1 MEYDK
6 KINGNLCIRLLNEC
20 INNSSNTYEQE
31 WSKLKWE
38 NGIDLESMNYDDAI
52 KIAKIIGLDK
62 NSVETVISS
71 LNNKYNKNIS
81 YSVKMTFQAIK
92 NKILKNNLM
101 IGGDDNNLS
110 TNFIQYKIYLL
121 QNLLSNI
128 GKQIDKSDL
137 TKIKMLIDKKTL
149 IDNKYD
155 MILDKFDLFITNFN
169 NKKISIPDNMKEL
182 TLQNIDDFLKTVN

>member
-62 NSVETVISS
+62 NSVETVIST

-81 YSVKMTFQAIK
+81 YSVKLAFQAIK
-92 NKILKNNLM
+92 NKIFKNNLM

-110 TNFIQYKIYLL
+110 TNFIEYKIHLL

-128 GKQIDKSDL
+128 GKQIDKTDL
-137 TKIKMLIDKKTL
+137 IKIKMLINKKIL
-149 IDNKYD
+149 IDDKYD
-155 MILDKFDLFITNFN
+155 KLLDNIDVFITNFN

-182 TLQNIDDFLKTVN
+182 TLQNIDDFLHL